1 MVVRSLTFETLLEEK
16 SVRKSLSF
24 VSRSGHRERVGS
36 CCAVAMTSLASS
48 KALHVGVSTWRQTTV
63 PASSSPP
70 SFRFAKHGHRM
81 PLLLQARRSSLSP
94 GAPSIS
100 MRPGGSMD
108 SLRSFRAAL
117 RGRYRRCRILS
128 SSIHLKTACTPG
140 VRNDNGAM

>member
-63 PASSSPP
+63 PASSSPEFQIRETRSP
-70 SFRFAKHGHRM
+70 NALIAAGSKVKPFARGAVNLNATGWIHGQ
-81 PLLLQARRSSLSP
+81 LA
-94 GAPSIS
+94 
-100 MRPGGSMD
+100 
-108 SLRSFRAAL
+108 
-117 RGRYRRCRILS
+117 
-128 SSIHLKTACTPG
+128 
-140 VRNDNGAM
+140 